1 MNWDVD
7 KQTGGELCSYKIIPT
22 YFSSTIEKAVQR
34 EPLNNT
40 AGTSEWSSKKNV
52 QVIHR
57 KTQTIKHKNEKA
69 ENKK

>member
-1 MNWDVD
+1 MQYLRAIFKVIQRNTFKNIID
-7 KQTGGELCSYKIIPT
+7 KTK
-22 YFSSTIEKAVQR
+22 
-34 EPLNNT
+34 
-40 AGTSEWSSKKNV
+40 WSSKKKV